1 MKILNIVFM
10 AASLLLASA
19 AFAGEHATRVMQ
31 IAIDDGSDGEE
42 IVLNLNGDDMGFDLH
57 DMQEGESHSIVDE
70 SGRAILITRKAD
82 GFTFNVDG
90 KTIDMPLFDGEHEVM
105 MISDVGSVDFD
116 MDFDMDH
123 SLHVMKNSSIAI
135 SDHADGVTI
144 MSAKPIDEVVRE
156 KIESALIS
164 SGHSD
169 GVTFIDRSSAR
180 ADMHKIIT
188 IKKEVVASD

>member
-10 AASLLLASA
+10 AASLLLAST
-19 AFAGEHATRVMQ
+19 AFAGEHATMVMQ

-42 IVLNLNGDDMGFDLH
+42 IVLNLNGDDMGFDLD

-70 SGRAILITRKAD
+70 SGRAILITREAD
-82 GFTFNVDG
+82 GFKLNVDG
-90 KTIDMPLFDGEHEVM
+90 KTIDMPLFDSEHEVM
-105 MISDVGSVDFD
+105 MISDVGPVDFD
-116 MDFDMDH
+116 MDFD
-123 SLHVMKNSSIAI
+123 SNVHVMGNSSIAI
-135 SDHADGVTI
+135 DGHPDGVTI
-144 MSAKPIDEVVRE
+144 MSAKPIGEVVRE

-180 ADMHKIIT
+180 ADMQKINT
-188 IKKEVVASD
+188 IKKEVVAND

>member
-1 MKILNIVFM
+1 M
-10 AASLLLASA
+10 AASLLLASV
-19 AFAGEHATRVMQ
+19 AFSGEHATKVMR

-42 IVLNLNGDDMGFDLH
+42 IVLKLNGDDLGFDLH
-57 DMQEGESHSIVDE
+57 NMQEGESHSIVDE
-70 SGRAILITRKAD
+70 SGRAILITREAD
-82 GFTFNVDG
+82 GIKFNVDG

-116 MDFDMDH
+116 MDFDVDKR
-123 SLHVMKNSSIAI
+123 HVMKNSSIAI
-135 SDHADGVTI
+135 DGHSDGVTI
-144 MSAKPIDEVVRE
+144 MSAKPIDDVVRE

-164 SGHSD
+164 SGHSE

-188 IKKEVVASD
+188 IKKEVVAND

>member
-19 AFAGEHATRVMQ
+19 AFAGEHATMVMQ

-70 SGRAILITRKAD
+70 SGRAILITREAD

-90 KTIDMPLFDGEHEVM
+90 KTIDMPLFDGAHDVM

-116 MDFDMDH
+116 MDFDMGHD
-123 SLHVMKNSSIAI
+123 LHVMKNSSIAI
-135 SDHADGVTI
+135 SDHSGGVTI

-156 KIESALIS
+156 QIESALIS

-188 IKKEVVASD
+188 IKKEVVAND

>member
-10 AASLLLASA
+10 AASLLLATV
-19 AFAGEHATRVMQ
+19 AFGGEHATKVMQ
-31 IAIDDGSDGEE
+31 IAIDDGSDGEG
-42 IVLNLNGDDMGFDLH
+42 IVLNLNGDNMAFDLQ

-70 SGRAILITRKAD
+70 SGRAILITREAD
-82 GFTFNVDG
+82 GFKLNVDG

-105 MISDVGSVDFD
+105 MLSDVGDVDFD
-116 MDFDMDH
+116 MEFDTE
-123 SLHVMKNSSIAI
+123 SNVHVMGHSSIAI
-135 SDHADGVTI
+135 GGHSDGITI
-144 MSAKPIDEVVRE
+144 MSVKPIDEVVRE

-164 SGHSD
+164 SGHSE
-169 GVTFIDRSSAR
+169 GVTFIDRSSAN